1 MSLSTVQVGAYLGI
15 PKIHS
20 FVHKNFS
27 VADLGYW
34 VSGCGPTSPV
44 ALWDSQGVWPA
55 LVARPSLYQVPLPRI
70 SCPPWPQHRQLCG
83 SGQTERRQ
91 LFPVPRRR
99 QDQDSRGRIL
109 KALSLISGGGE
120 GKLGNGGDH
129 PPPRLLQPCLT
140 CRPPRAGLAFSVWT
154 CVAPAPHDRGQGEL
168 APVTQNPVP
177 VPHGLPEVQ
186 YGGQ

>member
-1 MSLSTVQVGAYLGI
+1 MDTGSRVVVLPPLWLSGTARE
-15 PKIHS
+15 
-20 FVHKNFS
+20 
-27 VADLGYW
+27 
-34 VSGCGPTSPV
+34 CGLPWLPGLPCT
-44 ALWDSQGVWPA
+44 
-55 LVARPSLYQVPLPRI
+55 QVPLPRI

-186 YGGQ
+186 